1 MTHSHDPLATL
12 LLARGLVKPA
22 ELDRAAQL
30 AQEGGL
36 RVETVLSRLGLA
48 KDSDIAA
55 ALAEALDLPLLDE
68 ADFPLPQQPNG
79 LTLAFLRHSCLLP
92 LHDSGGAIAIAMA
105 DPRDDFAANA
115 VRLALG
121 KPVQRMVAPR
131 GAIERAL
138 ERLLEP
144 NEAATVAASSTIAGS
159 SHADRDRLSDAAS
172 GAPAVAF
179 VQRMLSEA
187 VRMGASD
194 IHVEPGDSRL
204 ELRFRLDGKLL
215 RRPDPPADL
224 AAAIIGRLK
233 VLAGLDIAEKRLP
246 QDGRARVSVEGREI
260 DIRVATLPAMHGEA
274 IALRLLDRAHLR
286 LDIAQLG
293 FSADIADGLRRLA
306 AKPHG
311 ILLVTGP
318 TGSGK
323 TTTLYSL
330 LAQLNKPDAKL
341 LSVEDPVEFRLEGV
355 NQVQV
360 RPAIGLDF
368 ARVLRA
374 FLRHDPDIMMV
385 GEIRDAET
393 ARIAIQA
400 ALTGHLIL
408 STLHTNDALG
418 AIARLLD
425 MGLEPYLLAATLNG
439 VLAQRL
445 VRLLCPDCKQ
455 PHATTSEESV
465 LLAAAGLHGDRLYE
479 AKGCPACH
487 GTGYRGRA
495 AIGELLCIEG
505 ELPELIAAGADT
517 PTLSEA
523 ARRQGLVRLQANG
536 LALAAEGRTS
546 LDEIRRVT
554 AG

>member
-1 MTHSHDPLATL
+1 MTLSNDPLAAL
-12 LLARGLVKPA
+12 LLARGLVKQA
-22 ELDRAAQL
+22 ELDRAIQL

-36 RVETVLSRLGLA
+36 RVEIVLSRLGLA
-48 KDSDIAA
+48 GDADIAA

-68 ADFPLPQQPNG
+68 ADFPPPQKPDG
-79 LTLAFLRHSCLLP
+79 LTLAFLRHACLLP
-92 LHDSGGAIAIAMA
+92 LHENDAAIAIAMA

-138 ERLLEP
+138 ERLQNP
-144 NEAATVAASSTIAGS
+144 GTAVQSTAAS
-159 SHADRDRLSDAAS
+159 SHADRDRLNDAAS

-260 DIRVATLPAMHGEA
+260 DIRVATLPAMHGET

-293 FSADIADGLRRLA
+293 FSADIAAALQKLA
-306 AKPHG
+306 ARPHG

-330 LAQLNKPDAKL
+330 LSQLNRPDAKL

-360 RPAIGLDF
+360 RPTIGLDF

-408 STLHTNDALG
+408 STLHTNDAPG

-455 PHATTSEESV
+455 PHAATPEQSA
-465 LLAAAGLHGDRLYE
+465 LLAAYGLPTHRLFH

-495 AIGELLCIEG
+495 AIGELLGIEG
-505 ELPELIAAGADT
+505 ELPGLIAARADT
-517 PTLSEA
+517 QSLAAA
-523 ARRQGLVRLQANG
+523 ARRQGFSTLLANG
-536 LALAAEGRTS
+536 LALAADGRTS
-546 LDEIRRVT
+546 LDEVQRVAA